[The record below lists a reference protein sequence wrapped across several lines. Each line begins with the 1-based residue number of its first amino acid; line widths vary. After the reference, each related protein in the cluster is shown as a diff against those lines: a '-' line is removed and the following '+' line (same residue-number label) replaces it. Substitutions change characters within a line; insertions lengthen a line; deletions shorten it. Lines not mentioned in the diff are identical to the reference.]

1 METTIFEIPIA
12 ENKKITTNENNV
24 THKLFMYG
32 FNTAENSS
40 QIKNITSNENY
51 KDCLLFNW
59 KKTNIYHELFEI
71 ISLFKLFDKSHDI
84 LKNDYYDVL
93 NEISHDLKKKQT
105 FVKNKASFTV
115 HKFNNNSEEIANTF
129 EKKCSAIIHFNDART
144 NDNVSAIYCISSMF
158 KQAYIVKPIASPF
171 INDECYLLLM
181 DFEGNAI
188 KTFGNVNEFSNN
200 YSEIIK
206 KFNTVLISEKY
217 KLTSTI
223 NKYISNKIFKGETYD
238 KMIAEQKKNTE
249 IWNDLFS
256 KNKADLKKMIK
267 K

>member
-1 METTIFEIPIA
+1 METIIFEIPIPD
-12 ENKKITTNENNV
+12 NKKIETNENNKS
-24 THKLFMYG
+24 HKLFMYG

-59 KKTNIYHELFEI
+59 KKSNTYHELFEI

-84 LKNDYYDVL
+84 LKNDYNDVL

-105 FVKNKASFTV
+105 FVKNKASFSV
-115 HKFNNNSEEIANTF
+115 QKYNSTSANTF
-129 EKKCSAIIHFNDART
+129 EKKCSAIIHFDDART
-144 NDNVSAIYCISSMF
+144 NDNVSAIYCLSSMF
-158 KQAYIVKPIASPF
+158 KQAYIVKPVASPF
-171 INDECYLLLM
+171 INDDCYVVLI
-181 DFEGNAI
+181 DFQGNTI
-188 KTFGNVNEFSNN
+188 KTFGNVSEFSND

-206 KFNTVLISEKY
+206 KFNTILISEKY
-217 KLTSTI
+217 ALASKI
-223 NKYISNKIFKGETYD
+223 KKYISNKIFKGESYD
-238 KMIAEQKKNTE
+238 NMIAEQKKNTE
-249 IWNDLFS
+249 IWNDLFL